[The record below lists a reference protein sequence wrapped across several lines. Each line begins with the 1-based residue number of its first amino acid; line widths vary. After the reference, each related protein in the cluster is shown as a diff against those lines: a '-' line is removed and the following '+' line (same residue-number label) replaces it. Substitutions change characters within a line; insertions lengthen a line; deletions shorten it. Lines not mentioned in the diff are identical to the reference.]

1 MRIKLPFFWA
11 AVAFSLLLLLL
22 LLLLLILDSS
32 CFLLLSPL
40 LDDVSLELLVDW
52 LVEFEND
59 EDEEAL
65 EPNDLADSWVDV
77 VVVVVIVVFEFSSE
91 FILFDFEVELFTLL
105 LVDWS
110 ELSFSVGGALFLQL
124 SSVMARE

>member
-1 MRIKLPFFWA
+1 M
-11 AVAFSLLLLLL
+11 
-22 LLLLLILDSS
+22 
-32 CFLLLSPL
+32 LSPL
-40 LDDVSLELLVDW
+40 LVDESLELLVDW

-65 EPNDLADSWVDV
+65 EPNDLADSVPAVELLLFED
-77 VVVVVIVVFEFSSE
+77 EFSSE
-91 FILFDFEVELFTLL
+91 FVMFDFELFVE

-110 ELSFSVGGALFLQL
+110 ELSFSEGGALFLQL